1 MEQKVIE
8 FMKEIGF
15 SDAFDAAQENR
26 VKRWLN
32 WYKGKTAEHSYY
44 MYNGKS
50 KKKYDLKSL
59 NIIPQACGDLSDFFF
74 NEKLDITIDKK
85 DVDQKIHDVFKNN
98 HFLERANKNMQLV
111 KALGTGAIV
120 PYLNKGVLKL
130 NFFNATN
137 IVILDTEDD
146 EVSSVL
152 FFAEKVVGDRKKL
165 KINAHIKEDEGYI
178 IYNRMYETK
187 DNGKTWKKV
196 ELEEIEEIHT
206 GSDIPQFAM
215 LFTPEVNNEDIN
227 SPYGISCYARSLDT
241 VLTIDRTYD
250 TYDNEIWLG
259 RKRVYIKGGAAKFNT
274 DAEGNITP
282 IFDPSD
288 TAYYQVPG
296 SENDPMIE
304 ESKFDLRI
312 DQIKNALQGHLN
324 LFTSQVGLGHN
335 YYKFQDGQV
344 YVNTDNVISSNSDV
358 YRKIQKQENIITNA
372 IVSLSNAIAFLLN
385 IKSEFSVSVF
395 YDDSVIEDTKE
406 TRLQAQ
412 AEFMNGLISKPQYY
426 KDVYKLGDKEAKKF
440 AKQMNEEILEFTIVD
455 GSEPIE

>member
-15 SDAFDAAQENR
+15 SDAYDSAQENR
-26 VKRWLN
+26 VSKWLK
-32 WYKGKTAEHSYY
+32 WYKGKTEEYNY
-44 MYNGKS
+44 FVYNGQ
-50 KKKYDLKSL
+50 KKTKQSLKSL
-59 NIIPQACGDLSDFFF
+59 NIIPQACGDLSDFYF
-74 NEKLDITIDKK
+74 NEKLDITIDNETLDKEIADLLKK
-85 DVDQKIHDVFKNN
+85 NS
-98 HFLERANKNMQLV
+98 FLKRANKNMQLV
-111 KALGTGAIV
+111 KALGTGAVV
-120 PYLNKGVLKL
+120 PYLDKGVLKL

-146 EVSSVL
+146 EVTSVL
-152 FFAEKVVGDRKKL
+152 FYTVKKIGKRKKL
-165 KINAHIKEDEGYI
+165 KINAHIKDDGGYT
-178 IYNRMYETK
+178 IYNRSYVTADE
-187 DNGKTWKKV
+187 GKTWIR
-196 ELEEIEEIHT
+196 EDLGEIEQIRNTTET
-206 GSDIPQFAM
+206 PLFAM
-215 LFTPEVNNEDIN
+215 FFTPEVNNEDID
-227 SPYGISCYARSLDT
+227 SPYGISCFARSLDT

-250 TYDNEIWLG
+250 TYDNEVWLG

-274 DAEGNITP
+274 DQNGNISP
-282 IFDPSD
+282 IFDASD
-288 TAYYQVPG
+288 TVYYQVPG

-358 YRKIQKQENIITNA
+358 YRKIQKQENIITSA
-372 IVSLSNAIAFLLN
+372 INSLCHAMAILLN
-385 IKSEFSVSVF
+385 HTEDFSVSVF
-395 YDDSVIEDTKE
+395 YDDSIIEDTKE

-412 AEFMNGLISKPQYY
+412 TEYGLQLISKVQYY
-426 KDVYKLGDKEAKKF
+426 KDVYKLGESEAQKF
-440 AKQMNEEILEFTIVD
+440 ADQMNQEILKYTLTQ